1 MRVRRVHSAARMTLF
16 QHFTNLADVG
26 GASPAPTQGVNPAAK
41 QVRSVLRAAG
51 RLTVIG
57 AAGAVATVVALALVS
72 LLALGGPPRAQ
83 ADRPGYFAIRG
94 ARIVP
99 VSGPV
104 IESGTVVIA
113 DGLIAAVG
121 ANAAIPPEAW
131 VIDGKGLTVYPGLI
145 DAMTNIGQPA
155 APAPRGGAPGAA
167 PPQPQPAVPGQQ
179 QRAARSQGP
188 QDRPGTTPWESG
200 ADELNPE
207 DNKFETWR
215 NAGFTTIVSVPQRG
229 IFPGMGS
236 VVNAAGEEKSEMVV
250 KSPATL
256 HVTLSSPGGFT
267 GFPGS
272 LMGTIAY
279 IKQLL
284 HDANQHAAA
293 QAAYEKNP
301 KQQRPIYDRAER
313 SILHAMRAGYPVML
327 PANRSP
333 EFARA
338 IAVADEFQ
346 LKAVIYGAQEA
357 YDAAA
362 AALAGKKYPVLV
374 NLDWPQKQRDADPE
388 AEESLAT
395 LRFRDRAPSSP
406 AALQK
411 AGVKFAFYSGGI
423 VAPAEIIK
431 NAKKAIDAGLPAE
444 AAILA
449 FTLSAA
455 EILGVADRLGS
466 IEPGK
471 IANLVVA
478 DGDIFNEK
486 TKVKMVFVDGAK
498 YEARAPARP
507 TERPTVN
514 LGGQWTL
521 TIRSPQGEQPGSA
534 TLSMTPDGTLTGN
547 VTTQLGTSA
556 ISRGWVSAARFN
568 FTITLTVGGQSTDV
582 VFSGTAEGNTMKGTV
597 SFGGV
602 SVEFTGTRPGSS
614 GDASAEGGAL

>member
-1 MRVRRVHSAARMTLF
+1 R
-16 QHFTNLADVG
+16 Q
-26 GASPAPTQGVNPAAK
+26 
-41 QVRSVLRAAG
+41 
-51 RLTVIG
+51 
-57 AAGAVATVVALALVS
+57 
-72 LLALGGPPRAQ
+72 
-83 ADRPGYFAIRG
+83 
-94 ARIVP
+94 
-99 VSGPV
+99 
-104 IESGTVVIA
+104 
-113 DGLIAAVG
+113 
-121 ANAAIPPEAW
+121 
-131 VIDGKGLTVYPGLI
+131 
-145 DAMTNIGQPA
+145 
-155 APAPRGGAPGAA
+155 
-167 PPQPQPAVPGQQ
+167 
-179 QRAARSQGP
+179 AARSQGP
-188 QDRPGTTPWESG
+188 EDRPGTTPWESG
-200 ADELNPE
+200 ADELNP
-207 DNKFETWR
+207 DDTKFTQWR
-215 NAGFTTIVSVPQRG
+215 NAGFTTIVSVPQQG
-229 IFPGMGS
+229 IFPGMGA
-236 VVNAAGEEKSEMVV
+236 VVNAAGEERSEMVV

-256 HVTLSSPGGFT
+256 HVTMSSPGGFT

-279 IKQLL
+279 IRQLL

-301 KQQRPIYDRAER
+301 KQQRPIYDRANR
-313 SILHAMRAGYPVML
+313 SIVHAMRAGYPVML
-327 PANRSP
+327 PGNTP
-333 EFARA
+333 QEIVRA
-338 IAVADEFQ
+338 LAIADEFQ
-346 LKAVIYGAQEA
+346 LKAVIYGAQQG
-357 YDAAA
+357 YDATTVLAA
-362 AALAGKKYPVLV
+362 KKYPVLV

-423 VAPAEIIK
+423 AAPAEIIK
-431 NAKKAIDAGLPAE
+431 NAKKAVDAGLPAD
-444 AAILA
+444 AAIRA

-486 TKVKMVFVDGAK
+486 TKVKLIFVDGAK
-498 YEARAPARP
+498 YEAREPARP

-521 TIRSPQGEQPGSA
+521 AIRSPQGEQPGSA

-556 ISRGWVSAARFN
+556 ISRGWVSTNRFN
-568 FTITLTVGGQSTDV
+568 FTISLTMAGQSTDV

-597 SFGGV
+597 SFGPA
-602 SVEFTGTRPGSS
+602 SVEFTGTRPGSG
-614 GDASAEGGAL
+614 GDALAEGGAR

>member
-1 MRVRRVHSAARMTLF
+1 MKRLC
-16 QHFTNLADVG
+16 
-26 GASPAPTQGVNPAAK
+26 
-41 QVRSVLRAAG
+41 AAG
-51 RLTVIG
+51 WLALIG
-57 AAGAVATVVALALVS
+57 AVALVS
-72 LLALGGPPRAQ
+72 LLALGGPEPAR

-113 DGLIAAVG
+113 NGLIAAVG
-121 ANAAIPPEAW
+121 ANATIPPEAW

-145 DAMTNIGQPA
+145 DAMTSIGQPA
-155 APAPRGGAPGAA
+155 APAPRGAPGAG
-167 PPQPQPAVPGQQ
+167 PQQPQPAQPGQRQ
-179 QRAARSQGP
+179 AARSQGP
-188 QDRPGTTPWESG
+188 EDRPGTTPWESG

-207 DNKFETWR
+207 DNKFTQWR

-229 IFPGMGS
+229 ILPGMGS

-256 HVTLSSPGGFT
+256 HVTMSSPGGFT

-284 HDANQHAAA
+284 HDANQHSAA

-301 KQQRPIYDRAER
+301 KQQRPIFDRAER

-338 IAVADEFQ
+338 IAIADEFQ

-357 YDAAA
+357 YDAATTLA
-362 AALAGKKYPVLV
+362 AKKYPVLV

-423 VAPAEIIK
+423 AAPAEIIK
-431 NAKKAIDAGLPAE
+431 NAKKAIDAGLPSD
-444 AAILA
+444 AAIRA

-486 TKVKMVFVDGAK
+486 TKVKMIFVDGAK
-498 YEARAPARP
+498 YEAREPARP

-556 ISRGWVSAARFN
+556 ISSGWVSANRFN
-568 FTITLTVGGQSTDV
+568 FTISLTVGGQSTDV

-602 SVEFTGTRPGSS
+602 SVEFTGTRPGSG
-614 GDASAEGGAL
+614 GDASSEGGAL